1 MKNRRQSQFRPF
13 VHELEDRAV
22 PAAADPVGTFAVIDG
37 KLAATNQATAPR
49 VNFDFRLFRFTRLQV
64 VSVKLQGTA
73 SDGGDLL
80 MGPAVN
86 NVNPNPLPS
95 PRPRLTPSIVQFP
108 AGRNA
113 QIVNFRPGSY
123 TFPVSGGWTNRQ
135 GTYHLSF
142 QLVGDINGDNTVN
155 QSDIRMMR
163 DIMRNPSKYSPQV
176 LASADYDGSGKVD
189 AKDLRLT
196 SLNLFASAY
205 LKPLDFATQI
215 NTAATPVVNGYTR
228 DANASI
234 LVGGSPLASFVAT
247 NLTATTTPEIGGS
260 LSNTGNGVATVPLQL
275 GQNQVAIS
283 LHDGFGQSLST
294 TLNIQRLPTAVIV
307 VPDLGGS
314 VPSDSSP
321 AGITSFYNTRGTP
334 ASGLTVSSE
343 YYTLI
348 NYLMASGYSINR
360 DLFIAPYDWRLTQA
374 PIDSTPDGNLS
385 NLTAAVMTQANSP
398 YQVGY
403 LGGLMAGMVANDATI
418 KSVDFVAVGGGSILA
433 RAYIQSPALGG
444 SFTISTGATL
454 NLPAVENLIM
464 TSTPNEGIPQF
475 YNPWTN
481 DFNGA
486 FGSNT
491 SSVMGNLNT
500 LFNGVAAGTLTIPG
514 PDYTIDKAAITDP
527 QSGQPSPLLFARLYF
542 PSFRQDI
549 ADYNFLYVNGQLT
562 NVNSVADASPQLLL
576 DLNFSNKPGIN
587 PWLSRVASAAASAG
601 VTTTT
606 ITQLNQQTGQGGTI
620 WPIGQAAAIPTVDGQ
635 TWYQS
640 AQTANEGD
648 GMVPLASLL
657 STFANDPRIT
667 LKFWGSPSVTPPS
680 GITFTPTTG
689 SSTHLGLLSNNDFLN
704 WLRRQLL
711 V

>member
-1 MKNRRQSQFRPF
+1 MKKRRQPQFRPF
-13 VHELEDRAV
+13 VHELEERAV
-22 PAAADPVGTFAVIDG
+22 PAVTDPVGTFAVIDG

-64 VSVKLQGTA
+64 VSVKVQGTA

-86 NVNPNPLPS
+86 NVSPNPIPS
-95 PRPRLTPSIVQFP
+95 PRPRLTPSVVQFP

-135 GTYHLSF
+135 GSYHLSF

-155 QSDIRMMR
+155 RNDVRMMT
-163 DIMRNPSKYSPQV
+163 DIMRNPSKYSQQV
-176 LASADYDGSGKVD
+176 LSSADYDGSGKVD

-196 SLNLFASAY
+196 TLNLLASAY
-205 LKPLDFATQI
+205 LKPLDFATQV
-215 NTAATPVVNGYTR
+215 NTAVTPVVSGYTR

-234 LVGGSPLASFVAT
+234 LVGGSPLASYVAT
-247 NLTATTTPEIGGS
+247 NLTVSTSPEIGGS
-260 LSNTGNGVATVPLQL
+260 LSATGNGVATVPLQL
-275 GQNQVAIS
+275 GQNQLAIS

-294 TLNIQRLPTAVIV
+294 TLNILRLPTAVIV
-307 VPDLGGS
+307 IPDLGGS
-314 VPSDSSP
+314 VPNSNTPEAIS
-321 AGITSFYNTRGTP
+321 AFYNSRGIS
-334 ASGLTVSSE
+334 ASSLSVSSE
-343 YYTLI
+343 YFPMI
-348 NYLMASGYSINR
+348 NYLIASGYSLNR

-374 PIDSTPDGNLS
+374 PVDSTADGSLS
-385 NLTAAVMTQANSP
+385 NLTSSVITQANSP

-403 LGGLMAGMVANDATI
+403 IGSLMAAMVTNDATI
-418 KSVDFVAVGGGSILA
+418 NSVDIVSVGGGSILA
-433 RAYIQSPALGG
+433 RAYVQSPALGG
-444 SFTISTGATL
+444 SFKNSAGTTL
-454 NLPAVENLIM
+454 SLPKVENLIM
-464 TSTPNEGIPQF
+464 TSAPNEGIPQF

-491 SSVMGNLNT
+491 ASVMGNLNT
-500 LFNGVAAGTLTIPG
+500 LFSGVAAGTLTIPG

-527 QSGQPSPLLFARLYF
+527 NSGQPSPLLFARLYF
-542 PSFRQDI
+542 PSFRQNI
-549 ADYNFLYVNGQLT
+549 ADYNFLFVNGQLT

-576 DLNFSNKPGIN
+576 DLNAANKPGNN
-587 PWLSRVASAAASAG
+587 PWLSRVSSAAASAG

-606 ITQLNQQTGQGGTI
+606 ITQLNQQSGQGGTI
-620 WPIGQAAAIPTVDGQ
+620 WPVGQPAAIPTADGQ
-635 TWYQS
+635 TWYQP

-657 STFANDPRIT
+657 STFANDPGIT

-689 SSTHLGLLSNNDFLN
+689 SSTHLGLLSNSDFLI
-704 WLRRQLL
+704 WLRRQLI